1 MKVSPVSGEDGDK
14 VVFSCPRG
22 YTLTGDQE
30 TRCLASNKW
39 SVKVR
44 VYYVFI
50 RQDLASWRKFE
61 EDKTCCFTPR
71 GGITRI
77 NLLIPPVVVSYQI
90 SGLHLYSY
98 FRQNI
103 YTTKSFFK

>member
-44 VYYVFI
+44 MCIMY
-50 RQDLASWRKFE
+50 
-61 EDKTCCFTPR
+61 
-71 GGITRI
+71 
-77 NLLIPPVVVSYQI
+77 
-90 SGLHLYSY
+90 
-98 FRQNI
+98 
-103 YTTKSFFK
+103 